1 MINTSTLKRY
11 YQDKIILFCRVE
23 QSGSKKFPENEKVFI
38 AKDNKQI
45 KEIWEDIT
53 EGAEILEEKPDRK
66 GGYMI
71 KRRKLQ
77 DGTIIQLRKKS
88 RSEGSTIEII
98 KDKDN
103 GKGKENTKIHNRA
116 KEDGDW

>member
-1 MINTSTLKRY
+1 MNRA
-11 YQDKIILFCRVE
+11 
-23 QSGSKKFPENEKVFI
+23 GHKKFPENAKVFI
-38 AKDNKQI
+38 AEDNKQI

-53 EGAEILEEKPDRK
+53 EEAEELQDVGPDSY
-66 GGYMI
+66 GDMI
-71 KRRKLQ
+71 KMRKLS

>member
-1 MINTSTLKRY
+1 MNRA
-11 YQDKIILFCRVE
+11 
-23 QSGSKKFPENEKVFI
+23 GHKKFPENEKVFI

-53 EGAEILEEKPDRK
+53 EGAEILDDRPDRK

-71 KRRKLQ
+71 KRRKLS

-103 GKGKENTKIHNRA
+103 GKGKENTKIHNEA
-116 KEDGDW
+116 GEDGDW

>member
-1 MINTSTLKRY
+1 MNRA
-11 YQDKIILFCRVE
+11 
-23 QSGSKKFPENEKVFI
+23 GHKKFPENEKAFI